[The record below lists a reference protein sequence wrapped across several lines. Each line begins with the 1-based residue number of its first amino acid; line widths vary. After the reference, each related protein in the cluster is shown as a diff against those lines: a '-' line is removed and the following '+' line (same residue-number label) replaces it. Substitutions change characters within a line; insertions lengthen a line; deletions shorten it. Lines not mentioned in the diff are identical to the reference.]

1 MTKLVVA
8 LLTRF
13 SPRGGHTWPQPT
25 LYLRLNAYPNLI
37 HSDYMLNASQMV
49 GNSIIFTSDPAQV
62 GAGQYAPTPLPT
74 DSPGESLR

>member
-8 LLTRF
+8 LLTRS

-37 HSDYMLNASQMV
+37 HADYMLNASQMV
-49 GNSIIFTSDPAQV
+49 DNSIIFTSDPAQAS
-62 GAGQYAPTPLPT
+62 AGQYAP
-74 DSPGESLR
+74 